1 VGQKWPTGQGSAVVV
16 VHLDPDGQTSHT
28 LAWELQSS
36 LKITKERKEKK
47 KRKESK
53 KKKGKRR
60 KGK

>member
-1 VGQKWPTGQGSAVVV
+1 MA

-36 LKITKERKEKK
+36 RKITKERNERKERK
-47 KRKESK
+47 KRKGK
-53 KKKGKRR
+53 KR